1 MAYVTSRKNV
11 DNEILLLFPI
21 PFYTSSRIY
30 YEEDLEQLGLDRV
43 LDGVAEEL
51 RRTILGHAR
60 TLANVQPE
68 LAFHFLLNYPQL
80 LQKIHVED
88 LGKWVSLALDI
99 YDAQGLEPSRDFVLG
114 LESHPDFQRHWGRGV
129 AFQDVYGVLIHYL
142 HALGREDVSLQ
153 DGSLHYTDIETI
165 YVPDR
170 VFVHSDEELNFS
182 LYKIMVT
189 HKFAQI
195 RLGTYFL
202 DMGKLK
208 GLSLQLQEQYHKA
221 FPPNLPSDLAY
232 FLHLFP
238 DTTLAGDLFLLGDT
252 LRIERWFADYL
263 PGLYRDLCKMKEILG
278 SRRRSSQ
285 SLPPRS
291 QVMEAVVSS
300 FLTGSPCPAER
311 SSRNLKFPSPLMGAS
326 PPEAGKGGGAPP
338 EEGRAVVGQP
348 VVDVSILET
357 ANRVRDLLLTCGTS
371 AKSVE
376 NVAGVVAQ
384 AYAAFH
390 ILREPYQKIE
400 KAPYIGELRP
410 DEAERGRRR
419 RRTSTRLKFRNE
431 LAKLVCDLP
440 EPQEVRIEVPATEPE
455 PLGSKTPQVHQLPN
469 FMLNY
474 LLLDG
479 NPVPI
484 PEAMHKIIEE
494 IYEDLGSIP
503 SSYLA
508 VSDDMSGHYFR
519 SLCSPADD
527 VLPEHA
533 QGTGYALP
541 EQGENI
547 HVLDEWDHRR
557 QGYRKRWAVLRETTA
572 PSGSLQF
579 AEDTLAK
586 YRGMVRQIKRQFER
600 IRMGQTVLRR
610 QKDGENVDLDA
621 AVEAFS
627 DRAAGLYPSE
637 KVFIRLSRN
646 KRDIA
651 AAFLIDL
658 SGSTSGWINDME
670 RTALLILSEAMQVLQ
685 DRFAIYGF
693 SGRTRRRCELFRI
706 KGFDEPYGDT
716 VRRRVASLR
725 ALEYTRLGPPI
736 RHLTKLLS
744 GVEAKTRL
752 LITLSD
758 GKPDDYDGYN
768 GDYGIEDTR
777 QALIEAKRK
786 GIHPFCITIDKAE
799 HSYLSRMYGA
809 VNYVFIDDL
818 AKLPVKIP
826 EIYRKLTT

>member
-1 MAYVTSRKNV
+1 MAYVTRRKNPN
-11 DNEILLLFPI
+11 NEILLLFPI

-30 YEEDLEQLGLDRV
+30 YEEDLEQLGLDRL
-43 LDGVAEEL
+43 LDGVTEEL
-51 RRTILGHAR
+51 RRAILDHAR

-68 LAFHFLLNYPQL
+68 LAFHFLLKFPRL
-80 LQKIHVED
+80 LQSIRVED
-88 LGKWVSLALDI
+88 LGKWVSIALDI
-99 YDAQGLEPSRDFVLG
+99 YDAHGLEPARDFVLG
-114 LESHPDFQRHWGRGV
+114 LDSHPAFQRHWGRGV
-129 AFQDVYGVLIHYL
+129 AFQDVYGVLLHYL
-142 HALGREDVSLQ
+142 HALGREDISLQ
-153 DGSLHYTDIETI
+153 DGSVHYTDIQTI

-170 VFVHSDEELNFS
+170 LSVHSDERSNFS

-202 DMGKLK
+202 DMNKLK
-208 GLSLQLQEQYHKA
+208 GLALQLKEQYHQA
-221 FPPNLPSDLAY
+221 IPPNLPSDLAY

-238 DTTLAGDLFLLGDT
+238 NPTLAGDLFLLGDT
-252 LRIERWFADYL
+252 LRIERWFADNL
-263 PGLYRDLCKMKEILG
+263 PGLYRDLSNMKKELG
-278 SRRRSSQ
+278 HRKRTSQ
-285 SLPPRS
+285 SMPPRS
-291 QVMEAVVSS
+291 QVMESLAWDLLSGGQSAGV
-300 FLTGSPCPAER
+300 GS
-311 SSRNLKFPSPLMGAS
+311 
-326 PPEAGKGGGAPP
+326 
-338 EEGRAVVGQP
+338 VIQ
-348 VVDVSILET
+348 ET
-357 ANRVRDLLLTCGTS
+357 TNRVRDLLLTCYGPGRR
-371 AKSVE
+371 VE
-376 NVAGVVAQ
+376 DVAEVVAK
-384 AYAAFH
+384 AYSLFH
-390 ILREPYQKIE
+390 ALPEPYQKIQ

-419 RRTSTRLKFRNE
+419 RRASTRLKFRNE

-455 PLGSKTPQVHQLPN
+455 PPGTKTPQQQGLSN
-469 FMLNY
+469 SMLDTLFLN
-474 LLLDG
+474 G
-479 NPVPI
+479 NSVPI
-484 PEAMHKIIEE
+484 PEAMRKIIEE

-503 SSYLA
+503 GSYLA
-508 VSDDMSGHYFR
+508 MSDDMSGHYFR
-519 SLCSPADD
+519 SLCKPADD
-527 VLPEHA
+527 VLPEQA
-533 QGTGYALP
+533 QGTGYVLP

-579 AEDTLAK
+579 AEKTLSQ
-586 YRGMVRQIKRQFER
+586 YRGMIRQIKRQFER
-600 IRMGQTVLRR
+600 IRMGQSVLRR
-610 QKDGENVDLDA
+610 QKDGDNVDLDS

-637 KVFIRLSRN
+637 KVFVRLSRN
-646 KRDIA
+646 RRDIA

-716 VRRRVASLR
+716 VKRRVANLR

-736 RHLTKLLS
+736 RHLTGLLS
-744 GVEAKTRL
+744 GVESRTRL

-777 QALIEAKRK
+777 QALIEAKRR

-799 HSYLSRMYGA
+799 HSYLSHMYGA

-818 AKLPVKIP
+818 AKLPLKIP

>member
-1 MAYVTSRKNV
+1 MAYVTSRKNPN
-11 DNEILLLFPI
+11 NEILALFPI

-30 YEEDLEQLGLDRV
+30 YEEDLEQLGLNRV
-43 LDGVAEEL
+43 LDGVTEDL
-51 RRTILGHAR
+51 RRAVFGHAR

-68 LAFHFLLNYPQL
+68 LTFHFLIEFPQL
-80 LQKIHVED
+80 LQRIPVED
-88 LGKWVSLALDI
+88 LGKWVSIALDL
-99 YDAQGLEPSRDFVLG
+99 YDSHGLESARDFVLG
-114 LESHPDFQRHWGRGV
+114 LDSHPAFQRHWGRGV
-129 AFQDVYGVLIHYL
+129 AFQDVYGVLLHYL
-142 HALGREDVSLQ
+142 HALGREDISLQ
-153 DGSLHYTDIETI
+153 DGSVHYTDIETI

-170 VFVHSDEELNFS
+170 IFLHSHEELNFS

-202 DMGKLK
+202 DMNKLK
-208 GLSLQLQEQYHKA
+208 GLALQLKGEYCQA
-221 FPPNLPSDLAY
+221 VPPNLPSDLAC

-238 DTTLAGDLFLLGDT
+238 NPTLAGDLFLLGDT
-252 LRIERWFADYL
+252 LRIERWFEDNL
-263 PGLYRDLCKMKEILG
+263 PGLYRNLCNMKKELG
-278 SRRRSSQ
+278 RRQKSSQ

-291 QVMEAVVSS
+291 QVMEHAARDLLSGDQS
-300 FLTGSPCPAER
+300 RGAESP
-311 SSRNLKFPSPLMGAS
+311 
-326 PPEAGKGGGAPP
+326 
-338 EEGRAVVGQP
+338 
-348 VVDVSILET
+348 IHET
-357 ANRVRDLLLTCGTS
+357 AQRVRDLLVTCKEPG
-371 AKSVE
+371 KRVE
-376 NVAGVVAQ
+376 EVAEVVAQ
-384 AYAAFH
+384 AYSLFH
-390 ILREPYQKIE
+390 PLPEPYQRIE
-400 KAPYIGELRP
+400 KALYIGELRP
-410 DEAERGRRR
+410 DEAERGRRK
-419 RRTSTRLKFRNE
+419 RRTSTRLKFRDE
-431 LAKLVCDLP
+431 LAKLVCELP
-440 EPQEVRIEVPATEPE
+440 EHQEVRIEVPATEPE
-455 PLGSKTPQVHQLPN
+455 PLGSKTPQQQEFPN
-469 FMLNY
+469 FMLNT

-479 NPVPI
+479 NPAPI
-484 PEAMHKIIEE
+484 PEAMRKLIEE
-494 IYEDLGSIP
+494 IYEDLGTIP

-508 VSDDMSGHYFR
+508 MSDDMSGHFFR
-519 SLCSPADD
+519 SLCRPAED

-533 QGTGYALP
+533 QGTGYVLP

-557 QGYRKRWAVLRETTA
+557 QGYRKRWTVLRETTA

-579 AEDTLAK
+579 AEKTLTQ
-586 YRGMVRQIKRQFER
+586 YRGMIRQIKRQFER
-600 IRMGQTVLRR
+600 IRMGQTLLRR
-610 QKDGENVDLDA
+610 QKDGDNVDLDA
-621 AVEAFS
+621 AVEAFG

-637 KVFIRLSRN
+637 KVFVRLSRN
-646 KRDIA
+646 KRDVA

-716 VRRRVASLR
+716 VKRRVANLR

-744 GVEAKTRL
+744 GVESRTRL
-752 LITLSD
+752 LVTLSD

-799 HSYLSRMYGA
+799 HSYLSHMYGA

>member
-1 MAYVTSRKNV
+1 MAYVTSRKNPA
-11 DNEILLLFPI
+11 NEILVLFPI

-43 LDGVAEEL
+43 LDGVTEDL
-51 RRTILGHAR
+51 RRTILDHAR

-68 LAFHFLLNYPQL
+68 LTFHFLFRFQKL
-80 LQKIHVED
+80 LQCIPVED
-88 LGKWVSLALDI
+88 LGKWVSIALDL
-99 YDAQGLEPSRDFVLG
+99 YDSHGLEPARDFVLA
-114 LESHPDFQRHWGRGV
+114 LDSHPAFQRHWGRGV
-129 AFQDVYGVLIHYL
+129 AFQDVYGVLLHYL
-142 HALGREDVSLQ
+142 HALGREDISLQ
-153 DGSLHYTDIETI
+153 DGSVHYTDIETI

-170 VFVHSDEELNFS
+170 IFLHSHEGWSFS

-202 DMGKLK
+202 DMNKLK
-208 GLSLQLQEQYHKA
+208 GLALQLKGQYRQA
-221 FPPNLPSDLAY
+221 VPPNLPSDLAY

-238 DTTLAGDLFLLGDT
+238 NPTLAGDLFLLGDT
-252 LRIERWFADYL
+252 LRIERWFEDNL
-263 PGLYRDLCKMKEILG
+263 PGLYRDLCSIKKELG
-278 SRRRSSQ
+278 RRQKSSP

-291 QVMEAVVSS
+291 QVMERAARDLLAGDQSR
-300 FLTGSPCPAER
+300 GAE
-311 SSRNLKFPSPLMGAS
+311 SPLH
-326 PPEAGKGGGAPP
+326 
-338 EEGRAVVGQP
+338 
-348 VVDVSILET
+348 ET
-357 ANRVRDLLLTCGTS
+357 AQRVRDLLVTCKEPGKTVEDVAEGV
-371 AKSVE
+371 AK
-376 NVAGVVAQ
+376 
-384 AYAAFH
+384 AYSLFH
-390 ILREPYQKIE
+390 PLPEPYERIE

-419 RRTSTRLKFRNE
+419 RRASTRLKFRNE

-440 EPQEVRIEVPATEPE
+440 EPQEVRIQVPATEPE
-455 PLGSKTPQVHQLPN
+455 PLGSKTPQQQEFPN

-474 LLLDG
+474 LLFDG
-479 NPVPI
+479 NPAPV
-484 PEAMHKIIEE
+484 PEAMRKIIEE

-508 VSDDMSGHYFR
+508 MSDDMSGHYFR
-519 SLCSPADD
+519 SLCRPADD

-533 QGTGYALP
+533 QGTGYVLP

-557 QGYRKRWAVLRETTA
+557 QGFRKRWALLRETTA

-579 AEDTLAK
+579 AEKTLTQ
-586 YRGMVRQIKRQFER
+586 YRGMIRQIKRQFER
-600 IRMGQTVLRR
+600 IRMGQTLLRR
-610 QKDGENVDLDA
+610 QKDGDNVDLDA

-637 KVFIRLSRN
+637 KVFVRLSRN

-716 VRRRVASLR
+716 VKRRVANLR

-736 RHLTKLLS
+736 RHLTNLLS
-744 GVEAKTRL
+744 GVESRTRL

-799 HSYLSRMYGA
+799 HSYLSHMYGA